1 MSLGA
6 SSVYVDGIMSAKLK
20 RILKIIFGI
29 YTRQQL
35 DFFKVKLECQKY
47 IYIYYI
53 YTHDMRSN
61 LPYSKKFN
69 SPFSILNL

>member
-47 IYIYYI
+47 IYIIYI
-53 YTHDMRSN
+53 HMICAQIYLTLKNLTLRS
-61 LPYSKKFN
+61 LF
-69 SPFSILNL
+69 